1 MTELTPAQIITD
13 ELLRTVNTQMA
24 LHSFDDSNTT
34 VLQRIIEEGLGDTRG
49 VIRLRAAETLG
60 EIGTPATPQLIEAL
74 LNNDNVTIRRA
85 AAKSIAL
92 IEDPT
97 AVPALLHAFLHDPD
111 TVVHGS
117 AVGALAR
124 IGEVAVPALLDI
136 IADESNPETTK
147 GHAAWALSFVGAEAA
162 EHLYPALDHQSI
174 DVRCAVISAISHVAQ
189 EKGDLRACEI
199 LVKALQDSAEILRC
213 EAAAA
218 LGQVNYAES
227 IEPLIRSTQD
237 PDVDVRKAAVSSLGK
252 VGNTATIPHLEAL
265 LQDPLPVIQVLAKVA
280 LQQLRNK
287 LSDE

>member
-1 MTELTPAQIITD
+1 MTELTPAQITTD

-24 LHSFDDSNTT
+24 LHSFDADTA

-60 EIGTPATPQLIEAL
+60 EIGEPATPQLIDAL
-74 LNNDNVTIRRA
+74 LNNANVTIRRA

-124 IGEVAVPALLDI
+124 IGEVAVPALLEI
-136 IADESNPETTK
+136 IADDSNPETTK
-147 GHAAWALSFVGAEAA
+147 GHAGWALAFVGAAAA
-162 EHLYPALDHQSI
+162 EYLYPALNHESI
-174 DVRCAVISAISHVAQ
+174 DVRCAVISAFSHLAQ
-189 EKGDLRACEI
+189 EKGDLQACEI
-199 LVKALQDSAEILRC
+199 LVKTLQDPAEILRC

-218 LGQVNYAES
+218 LGQVNYAGAV
-227 IEPLIRSTQD
+227 EPLIRSMQD

-252 VGNTATIPHLEAL
+252 VGNTATIPYLEAA
-265 LQDPLPVIQVLAKVA
+265 LQDPLPVISVLARIA
-280 LQQLRNK
+280 LQQLRNRLEEK
-287 LSDE
+287 